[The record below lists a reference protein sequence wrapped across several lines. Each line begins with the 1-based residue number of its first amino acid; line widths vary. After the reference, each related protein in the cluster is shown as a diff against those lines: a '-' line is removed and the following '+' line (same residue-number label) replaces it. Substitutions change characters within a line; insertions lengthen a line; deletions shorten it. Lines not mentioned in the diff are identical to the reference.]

1 MSEKRSRPLT
11 ADDHAVWDGVT
22 RSIKPLRRRVSAKP
36 SPTSEPKA
44 AAGKMAAKIAAK
56 SAAKPRPT
64 TIAQMVKP
72 MPAARPVPAPVSLDR
87 KTRQKLARG
96 SQPIDARIDLHGL
109 TQSEAHH
116 TLVRF
121 LRNAQDHGARF
132 VLVITGKGGP
142 RVDAFSG
149 ERGVLR
155 RQVPLWLKLPEF
167 RAYVVGF
174 EEAHVGHGGG
184 GALYVQVKRAR

>member
-22 RSIKPLRRRVSAKP
+22 RSIRPLRRRVAAKA
-36 SPTSEPKA
+36 SSVSQSKA
-44 AAGKMAAKIAAK
+44 AAAKAP
-56 SAAKPRPT
+56 AKPRLTAIAPVAKPT
-64 TIAQMVKP
+64 STP
-72 MPAARPVPAPVSLDR
+72 RPASMPVSLDR
-87 KTRQKLARG
+87 KTRHKLARG

-116 TLVRF
+116 ALTRF
-121 LRNAQDHGARF
+121 LRNAQSDGARF

-142 RVDAFSG
+142 RVDTFSG

-155 RQVPLWLKLPEF
+155 RQVPQWLKLPEL
-167 RAYVVGF
+167 RPYVVGF